1 MRLTRQ
7 LLMVIM
13 LMMTITLIIIILMA
27 IIFMVIINYD
37 LHGQHQHAQGQVGR
51 HLNGGGGDSLLLLF
65 VFNQAD
71 LSLLNN

>member
-13 LMMTITLIIIILMA
+13 LMTITLIITILMA

>member
-7 LLMVIM
+7 LFMVIM
-13 LMMTITLIIIILMA
+13 LMTITLIITILMA